1 MTDLVEGAI
10 GNWEVVVGLEI
21 HAQVSSC
28 SKLFSGAGTT
38 FGAEPN
44 TQVSL
49 VDAGMPGML
58 PVINEMAV
66 EQDGRVDEVLDLAR
80 LELEVRR
87 RAHVARRYP
96 IEVVIP
102 NSFCD
107 IVRAG
112 TADGPEA

>member
-1 MTDLVEGAI
+1 MTDLVEGTT

-28 SKLFSGAGTT
+28 SKLFSGAGTA

-66 EQDGRVDEVLDLAR
+66 EQA
-80 LELEVRR
+80 VRSGLGLN
-87 RAHVARRYP
+87 A
-96 IEVVIP
+96 
-102 NSFCD
+102 
-107 IVRAG
+107 
-112 TADGPEA
+112 